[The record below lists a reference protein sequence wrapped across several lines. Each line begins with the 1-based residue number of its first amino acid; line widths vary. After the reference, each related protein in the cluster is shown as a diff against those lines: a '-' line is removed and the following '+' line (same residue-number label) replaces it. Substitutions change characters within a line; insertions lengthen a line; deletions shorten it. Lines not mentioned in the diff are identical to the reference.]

1 MHETRSTPFA
11 DKDLR
16 LAQVLPEKSAFVG
29 RAEEMAFLEEELGFR
44 DQAPI
49 QKSVVCLWGLT
60 GAGKSQ
66 LATKFVSQQRLT
78 HPKREIFWIN
88 GEDLESFERSIT
100 SMLKSRD
107 NSVASESNH
116 LTGLSDEKRERLIN
130 LFFAELNNLEDA
142 RWLLVIDGVNETPP
156 RSALKDLSSLD
167 IHRYIG
173 RLNRGYVLLTSR
185 RRDVVERYYPSREL
199 KGLKDR
205 DAISLLQLKTH
216 PQLMEGISSHTTL
229 TRFHGG

>member
-11 DKDLR
+11 DQDLR

-29 RAEEMAFLEEELGFR
+29 RAEEMAFLEEELGFQ

-66 LATKFVSQQRLT
+66 LAARFVSQQRLT

-88 GEDLESFERSIT
+88 GENRESFERSIT
-100 SMLKSRD
+100 SMLKSWD
-107 NSVASESNH
+107 NSAASESAH
-116 LTGLSDEKRERLIN
+116 LIELSDEKRMRLVN
-130 LFFAELNNLEDA
+130 LFFAELNCLEDA

-156 RSALKDLSSLD
+156 RSASKDPASFD
-167 IHRYIG
+167 IHGYVG

-199 KGLKDR
+199 KGLKIQ
-205 DAISLLQLKTH
+205 DAVSLLHLKIH
-216 PQLMEGISSHTTL
+216 PQLMEGIFSHTTL
-229 TRFHGG
+229 MWSRGG